1 MSPKEQRHREW
12 EVRVSDF
19 QSSGLKMTHWCSANQ
34 VNLEQMKYWARKFK
48 KVSVV
53 APIAPIAPSKSFIP
67 LTTIEPTPHTAH
79 SSLVVR
85 VGFASIELQPG
96 FDPQL
101 LRETVEAIGR
111 SC

>member
-1 MSPKEQRHREW
+1 MSPKEQRQHEW

-19 QSSGLKMTHWCSANQ
+19 QSSGLKMTHWCTANL
-34 VNLEQMKYWARKFK
+34 VNVEQMKYWARKFK
-48 KVSVV
+48 KVSAV
-53 APIAPIAPSKSFIP
+53 APIAPSKSFIP
-67 LTTIEPTPHTAH
+67 LTTLEPVPRTANPV
-79 SSLVVR
+79 LVVR

-101 LRETVEAIGR
+101 LRETVEALGK

>member
-1 MSPKEQRHREW
+1 MSPKEQRQREW

-19 QSSGLKMTHWCSANQ
+19 KSSGLKMTHWCSTNH
-34 VNLEQMKYWARKFK
+34 VNLEQMKYWMRKFK
-48 KVSVV
+48 KVS
-53 APIAPIAPSKSFIP
+53 AMAPIAPSKSFIP
-67 LTTIEPTPHTAH
+67 LTALESAPRTAN

-101 LRETVEAIGR
+101 LREAVEAISR